1 MEISVYFI
9 SHKPSKRFYVGQSS
23 KTTTRLANH
32 RNMLKRGDHHCI
44 HLQRAWDM
52 YGESEFD
59 FIRFQSFET
68 KAEAMKAEQAL
79 LDKYFSTGV
88 LFNSASS
95 NDPRIGIQW
104 ATTKEA
110 RKRTSVT
117 RSKAPHLLE
126 QLSNAR
132 KNAFTPEA
140 IAKRVAN
147 TKKNGNSF
155 STRRMAVRA
164 INCANGDRFS
174 FASMSEAASMTG
186 ASRGNIYSCC
196 NGKRRIVNGFVFT
209 YEWMLGEPETE
220 INGI

>member
-1 MEISVYFI
+1 MEITVYSI
-9 SHKPSKRFYVGQSS
+9 SHKASGRFYVGQSS
-23 KTTTRLANH
+23 KTTSRLGSH
-32 RNMLKRGDHHCI
+32 KNMLKRGGHHCV

-52 YGESEFD
+52 YGESEFE
-59 FIRFQSFET
+59 FIRLQSFDT
-68 KAEAMKAEQAL
+68 AAEAINAEQAL
-79 LDKYFSTGV
+79 LDKWFPTGV

-95 NDPRIGIQW
+95 NDPRIGIRW

-117 RSKAPHLLE
+117 RSKTPRLLE

-147 TKKNGNSF
+147 TRSNG
-155 STRRMAVRA
+155 TACAGLRMPVRA
-164 INCANGDRFS
+164 MNHETGERLRFIS
-174 FASMSEAASMTG
+174 ASEAARVTG
-186 ASRGNIYSCC
+186 FSPGNITSCC

-209 YEWMLGEPETE
+209 YEWMVEPETE
-220 INGI
+220 NNK